1 MLHIPIF
8 DIQIFTIKYCTLSQ
22 VIIIIVDDENT
33 ENRQPS
39 NNIVETTP
47 AAPVYPTRLDLQRFQ
62 KLLEAED
69 ISTIASEPSLP
80 PTTKHQE
87 RASKQATQHPNV
99 QNLSESSR
107 TSVKFKSGMFAF
119 TLVYIYQ
126 FKASFF
132 VYFFCHQ
139 LDEQLLVTQDIAK

>member
-1 MLHIPIF
+1 MHL
-8 DIQIFTIKYCTLSQ
+8 
-22 VIIIIVDDENT
+22 IIIIVDDENT

-39 NNIVETTP
+39 NNIVEATP

-107 TSVKFKSGMFAF
+107 TSDKSKSGMFCSHISLYLSIEGF
-119 TLVYIYQ
+119 IFL
-126 FKASFF
+126 
-132 VYFFCHQ
+132 YFFCPQ

>member
-1 MLHIPIF
+1 M
-8 DIQIFTIKYCTLSQ
+8 
-22 VIIIIVDDENT
+22 
-33 ENRQPS
+33 
-39 NNIVETTP
+39 ETTP
-47 AAPVYPTRLDLQRFQ
+47 TAPVYPTRIDLQRFQ

-80 PTTKHQE
+80 PITKHQE

-107 TSVKFKSGMFAF
+107 TSVKSKSGMFCSHISLYLSIEGF
-119 TLVYIYQ
+119 I
-126 FKASFF
+126 F
-132 VYFFCHQ
+132 VHVFCPQ